1 MDFKEFSD
9 FSVDFIRDRD
19 ELFLLLGEAAEFE
32 HTVMCSYLYTMM
44 TLKRSVDEGVTADEL
59 VAINRWRQ
67 AIRSVAFD
75 EMVHFCLVN
84 NLITALG
91 GSPHFN
97 RPDFPVPVGR
107 FPADYEFTLAPFSES
122 TIQHFMY
129 IERPLDADVK
139 DGASYSNKRSYYREI
154 RTDLYSPTRSDYPT
168 QGHLYHS
175 IAFGLRRLAADYGE
189 AKLFAGGGDAQLTA
203 DVFGIPELFAITD
216 LASAERAI
224 EKIVVEGEGAP
235 SHSATSHFASFSKI
249 SVELAALKAARPAF
263 DPARPAALNPR
274 LLDPIRRQRTTHVT
288 HPLSLRIVDLGN
300 CIYVLMLRCLA
311 QAAAP
316 YEIAQSERAA
326 LGDAAVQLMYAFAA
340 MGDAATRSPLKAGGG
355 GRTAGLSLETHD
367 LGGALVKRCATQLL
381 SERALQLGSA
391 VRQLPAK
398 LALASVADQLE
409 GIGQGLLTLAN
420 QSASV

>member
-19 ELFLLLGEAAEFE
+19 ELFLLLNEAAEFE
-32 HTVMCSYLYTMM
+32 HTVMCSYLYTLM
-44 TLKRSVDEGVTADEL
+44 TLKRSVDEGVTAEEL

-67 AIRSVAFD
+67 YIRNVAFD

-91 GSPHFN
+91 GAPNFN

-107 FPADYEFTLAPFSES
+107 FPADYEFTLAPFCES

-129 IERPLDADVK
+129 IERPLDSDVK
-139 DGASYSNKRSYYREI
+139 DGASYSNKRNYYREI

-175 IAFGLRRLAADYGE
+175 IAFGLRRLAADHGE
-189 AKLFAGGGDAQLTA
+189 SKLFVGAGDSQLTS
-203 DVFGIPELFAITD
+203 DVFAIPELFAITN

-224 EKIVVEGEGAP
+224 EKIVIEGEGAP
-235 SHSATSHFASFSKI
+235 SHSSTSHFASFSKI
-249 SVELAALKAARPAF
+249 SAELAVLKAARPNF
-263 DPARPAALNPR
+263 EPARRAATNPR

-288 HPLSLRIVDLGN
+288 HPLAMRVVDLGN

-311 QAAAP
+311 QVAAP
-316 YEIAQSERAA
+316 YSVPQSERAS
-326 LGDAAVQLMYAFAA
+326 LGDAAVQLMYVFAS
-340 MGDAATRSPLKAGGG
+340 MGDAATRLPLKSGGG
-355 GRTAGLSLETHD
+355 AQRAGLTLETD
-367 LGGALVKRCATQLL
+367 GPGGVMVQRCATQLL
-381 SERALQLGSA
+381 SERALQLAQA
-391 VRQLPAK
+391 VRQLDSK
-398 LALASVADQLE
+398 LALHGAADQLDS
-409 GIGQGLLTLAN
+409 IGQMLARL
-420 QSASV
+420 S